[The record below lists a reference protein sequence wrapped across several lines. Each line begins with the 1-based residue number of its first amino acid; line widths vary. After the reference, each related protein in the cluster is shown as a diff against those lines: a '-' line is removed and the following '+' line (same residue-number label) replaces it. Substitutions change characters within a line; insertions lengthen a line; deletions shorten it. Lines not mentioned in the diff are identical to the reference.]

1 MTTIAYIIMKFESM
15 IKNPIV
21 TNHALF
27 AAATFSKKKLVPY
40 INYIII
46 QNL

>member
-1 MTTIAYIIMKFESM
+1 MTTIAYRIMKFESM

-21 TNHALF
+21 ANHALF
-27 AAATFSKKKLVPY
+27 TATTFSKKKLVRY
-40 INYIII
+40 INPIII